1 MLIDEDIVG
10 ENCSNFKFTFEK
22 LMNSAGERLFSDMN
36 TAEFFRQTEVSVKSK
51 WGADVIP
58 IFVILNTDKTHV
70 TRLGQLKVWPF
81 NIAIGNLTTEV
92 LESKRGSR
100 LAGYCPMM
108 PISDQSLA
116 VYLNAVG
123 IRSKTAQDSACKM
136 QRRKLEQDYIE
147 SILEPIKNLEESG
160 PILYRIGG
168 ASSAVYRCMVKVI
181 RYICK
186 NPAFLCIVIFVL
198 F

>member
-10 ENCSNFKFTFEK
+10 ENCLNFKFTYEN
-22 LMNSAGERLFSDMN
+22 LLNSAGERLFSNMN
-36 TAEFFRQTEVSVKSK
+36 TGEFFRKAELAVKSK
-51 WGADVIP
+51 WGNDVVP
-58 IFVILNTDKTHV
+58 IFIILNTDKTHV

-81 NIAIGNLTTEV
+81 NMAIGNLTTDI
-92 LESKRGSR
+92 LQSQRGSR
-100 LAGYCPMM
+100 LAGYCPLM

-168 ASSAVYRCMVKVI
+168 ASSPVYRCMVKVI

-186 NPAFLCIVIFVL
+186 NPAFVCIVIFV
-198 F
+198 